1 MSVKT
6 FNTRILQK
14 TDTISALTP
23 SSGAIVPLR
32 GEIVIGT
39 ETQQNLNTSP
49 FVMKVGDGVNSWAG
63 LPPIGPYTFTGYAA
77 ATSNPDRDGNQVIQI
92 TIPQDKRTYS
102 KYSFSDLSPDDTEF
116 TVAVIGGNYAL
127 TEHYLLLDNS
137 TSDKERLFN
146 GITISGVDD
155 TRIFVQKEWVPAHD
169 IMEMKISFFVIDG
182 NIHATVTTKSG
193 IVSGGTIYDGT
204 NVMLRREQLG
214 KNEVCLVFKDTVDN
228 CLKFMPYD
236 TLDYDTLDTTRYQ
249 VKPVVRFT
257 QSAGRDVLIHPTVVP
272 GRMWAEWNRYKL
284 ECTTSAAGGFHWA
297 VTINGTPKSG
307 DVAWAAGDT
316 LDSIVTQLNSGLVE
330 TYLVFSHESG
340 EDFIRIRK
348 GGYSNST
355 FTITDNTG
363 ANLIDLSK
371 YTKIGDTVQ
380 TETHRDWQAQ
390 DVAALFP
397 NSGFLPA
404 TTRQYARN
412 GYNLSYWCG
421 GNLPHY
427 KQYINASGSNAY
439 VAETSIAARMTRAG
453 FNSLENYADGTPEK
467 NLYNKY
473 QGSWDAYIEASMVQI
488 NDSHTDGIEYKS
500 YNDGD
505 VQTAFLDSVTTMNFD
520 GNYIKAY
527 PSAATA
533 RSFAVIT
540 DIGSPFNLPT
550 QHELAVF
557 MEDEKLAKINAAFDL
572 LKVKFEIN
580 TGSNPITVDP
590 LSYAGG
596 VYYWSVARYNSNYA
610 WFYGGYT
617 GILDTYRLYYF
628 FSSRALAYLN

>member
-146 GITISGVDD
+146 GITISGVDE

-236 TLDYDTLDTTRYQ
+236 TLDYDTLDKTRYQ

-272 GRMWAEWNRYKL
+272 GRIWAEWNRYKL
-284 ECTTSAAGGFHWA
+284 ECITSSAGGFHWA
-297 VTINGTPKSG
+297 VTINGTAKSG
-307 DVAWAAGDT
+307 DVSWAAGDT
-316 LDSIVTQLNSGLVE
+316 LDSIVTQLNTGAVP
-330 TYLVFSHESG
+330 TYLIFSHESG
-340 EDFIRIRK
+340 ENFIRIRK
-348 GGYSNST
+348 GGYNNST

-371 YTKIGDTVQ
+371 YTQINGVQ
-380 TETHRDWQAQ
+380 QAETHRDWQSQ
-390 DVAALFP
+390 DVVTLFP

-404 TTRQYARN
+404 NTVQYAKN

-421 GNLPHY
+421 GNLTRY
-427 KQYINASGSNAY
+427 KQYNNASG
-439 VAETSIAARMTRAG
+439 TSTFRPENEIGSRMTQAC
-453 FNSLENYADGTPEK
+453 FNSLNGDGVASHQQ
-467 NLYNKY
+467 LYDKY
-473 QGSWDAYIEASMVQI
+473 QGSWDAYMEASMVQI
-488 NDSHTDGIEYKS
+488 NDSHTNGIEYQS

-505 VQTAFLDSVTTMNFD
+505 VQTAFLDSVTTMDFD

-527 PSAATA
+527 PSAAAA

-580 TGSNPITVDP
+580 TGSNPITVNP
-590 LSYAGG
+590 LSYASG
-596 VYYWSVARYNSNYA
+596 VYYWSVARYSSNDA
-610 WFYGGYT
+610 WLYDGDGGTLGGYT
-617 GILDTYRLYYF
+617 LSYGL
-628 FSSRALAYLN
+628 SSRALAYLN